1 MISINVY
8 KKNIQKWYIQ
18 GKAERGFLFAFLL
31 LRRESTFMN
40 IHEYQS
46 KQIMREYGI
55 HVPEGYPAFTVEDA
69 VENAKRLDTP
79 VVVVK
84 AQIHAGGRGEA
95 GGVKLARGLDEV
107 RKYAKQLLGST
118 LVTRQT
124 GPQGKKVNRLLIEAG
139 CHIKK
144 EYYLSFVVDRQ
155 AECVVMMGSESGGM
169 SIEDVAAESP
179 EKIIKEY
186 IDPVIG
192 LADFQAQRMAY
203 ALHFEKPTIKK
214 AATFMKYLYNVFVD
228 KDCSLAEVN
237 PLVVTEENDVM
248 ALDAKL
254 NFDDSTLSRHPE
266 IVALRDITEEDQKE
280 REAAAE
286 GLNYVNLGGDVACMV
301 NGAGLA
307 MATVDIIK
315 ENGGEPANFLDV
327 GGDSTPEKIVAAFK
341 IMLEDDQV
349 HGILINI
356 FGGINKCDVIA
367 TGIVEAAALLSGG
380 KEEFPIPV
388 VVRLEGRNVERGR
401 EILAKADIKNLY
413 PASSMDEGAK
423 LAIRLAKET
432 REKK

>member
-1 MISINVY
+1 
-8 KKNIQKWYIQ
+8 
-18 GKAERGFLFAFLL
+18 
-31 LRRESTFMN
+31 MN

-69 VENAKRLDTP
+69 LENAKRLDTP

-95 GGVKLARGLDEV
+95 GGVKLARSLDEV
-107 RKYAKQLLGST
+107 RKYAKELLGKV

-124 GPQGKKVNRLLIEAG
+124 GPQGKTVNRLLIEAG

-169 SIEDVAAESP
+169 SIEDVAAENP

-203 ALHFEKPTIKK
+203 ALHFEKPTIRK

-237 PLVVTEENDVM
+237 PLVVTEEGDVM

-327 GGDSTPEKIVAAFK
+327 GGDSTPEKIVAAFR

-349 HGILINI
+349 DGILINI

-367 TGIVEAAALLSGG
+367 MGIVEAAALLSGG